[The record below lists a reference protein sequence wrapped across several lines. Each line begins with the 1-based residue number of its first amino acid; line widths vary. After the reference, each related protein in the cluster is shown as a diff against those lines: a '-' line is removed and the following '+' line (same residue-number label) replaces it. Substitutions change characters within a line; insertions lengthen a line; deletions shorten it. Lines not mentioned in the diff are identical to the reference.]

1 LEKSVYEYNDE
12 VLRHLSPNIPH
23 NTERWTM
30 KIYKLLLLLVALL
43 LPGVSLAAEMGSA
56 LKADIIRAEPYSD
69 AKKTGNF
76 ARGDTLEILSK
87 KGSWLKIKTAKDSGW
102 VRLLSVKRGTS
113 KGGNEAAGVL
123 AVASGRAGTGQVVAT
138 TGVRGLNE
146 EELKGAKYN
155 AAEVKKLE
163 SYTQTSKQGEQFAK
177 SGGLKAVKFAY
188 LPESQKEGEK

>member
-1 LEKSVYEYNDE
+1 
-12 VLRHLSPNIPH
+12 
-23 NTERWTM
+23 M
-30 KIYKLLLLLVALL
+30 KIYKLLLLLALL
-43 LPGVSLAAEMGSA
+43 MPVVSLAAEMGSA

-69 AKKTGNF
+69 AKITGNLV
-76 ARGDTLEILSK
+76 RGDKLEIISK
-87 KGSWLKIKTAKDSGW
+87 KGSWLNIKTGKVSGW

-146 EELKGAKYN
+146 EELKGAKYS
-155 AAEVKKLE
+155 ATEVKKLE
-163 SYTQTSKQGEQFAK
+163 SYTQTFMQGQQFAK
-177 SGGLKAVKFAY
+177 SGGLKAIKFNY